1 MTKRITGSLIAAVLV
16 VAAIALAGIA
26 VFNRAQAQ
34 GQQPP
39 AVRIQ
44 VAVIQLKPDM
54 MTTWEDLQ
62 KNDMIPAQKKAG
74 LPWRHTLANGASG
87 QGFTRV
93 TIVPLANYAQLD
105 MPGFIQRAVSAEANA
120 NYNAKLRTTILTQRT
135 EIYTLEQDASIMT
148 PSTTP
153 LQFQVAQAAKVLPG
167 KGGEFLA
174 SMREDYLPAY
184 KKAGVKDYT
193 VWTLNQGGPGG
204 QRVLV
209 RPIDKYAELDKPGL
223 LQQAG
228 LSQDQQDKI
237 GARRNA
243 TLAAPLE
250 TEVYRFIPELSYGMP
265 GQVRATN

>member
-1 MTKRITGSLIAAVLV
+1 MLKKLTGPKAITLIVV
-16 VAAIALAGIA
+16 VAILTLAALFSIS
-26 VFNRAQAQ
+26 RAQA
-34 GQQPP
+34 PTAP

-44 VAVIQLKPDM
+44 VTVIQLKPDM

-120 NYNAKLRTTILTQRT
+120 NYNAKLRTTILTQRA
-135 EIYTLEQDASIMT
+135 EIYTLEQNASIV
-148 PSTTP
+148 SNATTMP
-153 LQFQVAQAAKVLPG
+153 QFQVVQAAKVLPG

-174 SMREDYLPAY
+174 SLREDYLPAY
-184 KKAGVKDYT
+184 KKAGVKDYW

-209 RPIDKYAELDKPGL
+209 RLIDKYAELDKPGL

-228 LSQDQQDKI
+228 LSEDQQDKI
-237 GARRNA
+237 GARRNG
-243 TLAAPLE
+243 TLAAPPE